1 MTTTALPHRQ
11 LPDLH
16 AGQGTSRGT
25 QRAAAGRGLRRLAGV
40 AVAAFWWTLCG
51 TVAVAQPSTAAPTG
65 SIYSCVDAHGRR
77 LTSDRPI
84 LSCIDREQRELNRS
98 GGTRRVIPPTLS
110 ATEREARARQDREA
124 ELAQQRARDAIS
136 RDQALVTRYPDKAA
150 HDASRAQALAQTQAV
165 DQAAEQRLA
174 ELAAERKALDDE
186 MEFYRKDPSRAPA
199 TVRRGIEY
207 NARSVAEQRRAIAAQ
222 QAERDRINA
231 QFDEEARRLQALWQ
245 GRQPA
250 PQAASG
256 KR

>member
-1 MTTTALPHRQ
+1 MTSTAPPHRH

-16 AGQGTSRGT
+16 AGQGTFHGA
-25 QRAAAGRGLRRLAGV
+25 QCAAEGRGLRRLAGV
-40 AVAAFWWTLCG
+40 AVAASWWTLCG
-51 TVAVAQPSTAAPTG
+51 TAAVAQPSPAAPTG

-110 ATEREARARQDREA
+110 ATEREARARQEREA

-150 HDASRAQALAQTQAV
+150 HEASRTQALAQTQAV

-174 ELAAERKALDDE
+174 ELAAERKVLDDE
-186 MEFYRKDPSRAPA
+186 MEFYRKDPSRAPVK
-199 TVRRGIEY
+199 VRRSIEY
-207 NARSVAEQRRAIAAQ
+207 NAQNVAEQRRAIAAQ

-250 PQAASG
+250 PQATSA